1 MLRMTVTDDEEDN
14 MRLQTM
20 MMTIMT
26 VMMVMIRNRMK
37 MIMMIMVKEM
47 EDRPV
52 SLTLLLG
59 CCSQIEGCPTY
70 DLWDRKKNFSTV
82 KPYFLENDCLRE
94 FSKVNHTCVHTYEQ
108 I

>member
-1 MLRMTVTDDEEDN
+1 
-14 MRLQTM
+14 
-20 MMTIMT
+20 
-26 VMMVMIRNRMK
+26 
-37 MIMMIMVKEM
+37 M

-82 KPYFLENDCLRE
+82 KPYFLEN
-94 FSKVNHTCVHTYEQ
+94 
-108 I
+108 